1 MSTARH
7 LSLEQFAAN
16 AADLLESVRAQGTPI
31 VVDFA
36 SGESLLIT
44 LLPPSQAAGERAA
57 GERAAGGRAADKRT
71 PQEQPSQQPPAQ
83 ELELDTGNIS
93 SVGAMYDID
102 PNSVTPG

>member
-57 GERAAGGRAADKRT
+57 GGRAADKRT